1 MSLEGGSSGG
11 KSIDIWE
18 QISELPPSAKLIA
31 KLLEYDDSGELTRA
45 QLGEKSLLPP
55 QTVKTAVDNL
65 EEIDAIE
72 SRYSVNDA
80 RKRVYCLNT

>member
-1 MSLEGGSSGG
+1 MSLEGESSGER
-11 KSIDIWE
+11 SMDIWE

-45 QLGEKSLLPP
+45 QLAEESLLPP

-65 EEIDAIE
+65 EEINAIE
-72 SRYSVNDA
+72 SRYSVSDA